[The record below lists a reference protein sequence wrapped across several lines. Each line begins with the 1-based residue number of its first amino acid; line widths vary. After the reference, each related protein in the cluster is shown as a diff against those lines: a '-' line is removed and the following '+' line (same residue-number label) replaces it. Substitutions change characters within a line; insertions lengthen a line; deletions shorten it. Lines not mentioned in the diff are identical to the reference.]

1 MRRNILLG
9 LVLSI
14 FFFPLVVAGAIEP
27 SLPNS
32 GINAFNSNSI
42 STPSSNSSVK
52 LDSGLGTDYLPKNNF
67 NIIEFDKNTNKPVIK
82 DRNAEIAK
90 NTIERAKKDLEGKE
104 ALKKKEADSKKLT
117 YDNYKSKMS
126 DLTSKV
132 YFDKKFFGFDSNMNY
147 FFNAIV
153 QAIFWLSKFIFTIIA
168 GIYNA
173 VEGMSDVSSLLNN
186 VIGNSSK
193 VFSSLFSKEIVYII
207 GASMAVYLLYLFA
220 TGNGSVIKAFIK
232 MLLIYTLIGLYFI
245 KINVN
250 EQNKY
255 LLTHL
260 YDGFRTTTIS
270 LNGQITKTLTS
281 ESSNAID
288 VYFNETIVKAY
299 KYMNSPVKEDGEFQ
313 LSEAEFED
321 LAGYKQGDG
330 DYIVGGKKIKD
341 IAKDKDPENKML
353 KSEWG
358 AKFSYA
364 LSSLVDVTVV
374 GIVYLVLGLAR
385 FFFLMVYIFLI
396 LLLPF
401 ILLVSLFPSME
412 SLIHS
417 FNKKAISMLILSSVT
432 LLATTLFVF
441 FYNSLTDFISFAVGQ
456 NVLIVIFL
464 KAILLFLLFKNKNMI
479 LSMFSRIGHLP
490 VNRMNGLN
498 LNRGTKAIRER
509 VLGAGKSGIS
519 AGGQFAKGGLK
530 MGKDNL
536 QSRLKN
542 LRSNDSSPKNETLG
556 RFGNRYASMK
566 HGVKGTVN
574 SFKEKGNRAMASL
587 YKVRANSF
595 KDQESDKFKALD
607 SKKDSLLAKAESQG
621 KIKNSSY
628 AEVKR
633 LKDQRLARKK
643 AEFQAK
649 KGQRM
654 NQVDSVKNPKI
665 DTPKGKRM
673 KGGDSG
679 KNPRIDTPKTKSM
692 KGGNSSPKKQGRKNK
707 KNRPN
712 VTIDRKR
719 NKI

>member
-1 MRRNILLG
+1 
-9 LVLSI
+9 
-14 FFFPLVVAGAIEP
+14 
-27 SLPNS
+27 
-32 GINAFNSNSI
+32 
-42 STPSSNSSVK
+42 
-52 LDSGLGTDYLPKNNF
+52 
-67 NIIEFDKNTNKPVIK
+67 
-82 DRNAEIAK
+82 
-90 NTIERAKKDLEGKE
+90 
-104 ALKKKEADSKKLT
+104 
-117 YDNYKSKMS
+117 
-126 DLTSKV
+126 
-132 YFDKKFFGFDSNMNY
+132 
-147 FFNAIV
+147 
-153 QAIFWLSKFIFTIIA
+153 
-168 GIYNA
+168 
-173 VEGMSDVSSLLNN
+173 
-186 VIGNSSK
+186 
-193 VFSSLFSKEIVYII
+193 
-207 GASMAVYLLYLFA
+207 
-220 TGNGSVIKAFIK
+220 
-232 MLLIYTLIGLYFI
+232 
-245 KINVN
+245 
-250 EQNKY
+250 
-255 LLTHL
+255 
-260 YDGFRTTTIS
+260 
-270 LNGQITKTLTS
+270 
-281 ESSNAID
+281 
-288 VYFNETIVKAY
+288 
-299 KYMNSPVKEDGEFQ
+299 
-313 LSEAEFED
+313 
-321 LAGYKQGDG
+321 
-330 DYIVGGKKIKD
+330 
-341 IAKDKDPENKML
+341 
-353 KSEWG
+353 
-358 AKFSYA
+358 
-364 LSSLVDVTVV
+364 
-374 GIVYLVLGLAR
+374 
-385 FFFLMVYIFLI
+385 
-396 LLLPF
+396 
-401 ILLVSLFPSME
+401 
-412 SLIHS
+412 
-417 FNKKAISMLILSSVT
+417 MLILSSVT

-456 NVLIVIFL
+456 NVLIMIFL
-464 KAILLFLLFKNKNMI
+464 KAILLFLMFKNKNMI

-490 VNRMNGLN
+490 VNRMNGFN
-498 LNRGTKAIRER
+498 LNQGTKAIRER

-536 QSRLKN
+536 QSRLKG
-542 LRSNDSSPKNETLG
+542 LRSDGSHSKNETLG

-566 HGVKGTVN
+566 HGLKGTVN